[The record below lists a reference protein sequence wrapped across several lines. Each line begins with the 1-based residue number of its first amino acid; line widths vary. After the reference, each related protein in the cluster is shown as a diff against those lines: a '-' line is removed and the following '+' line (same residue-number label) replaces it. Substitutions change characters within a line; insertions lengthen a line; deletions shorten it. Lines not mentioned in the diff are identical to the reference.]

1 MPIHLS
7 ACASALVLVLSGLAP
22 TNPKSDADV
31 LRRQS
36 KELIDAITSGTAS
49 VWEQYLDPEA
59 RYIDESGD
67 VQTKKDMVDGI
78 KPLPEG
84 VSGSIEIQNFDAVVH
99 GDVAVATYVDDENE
113 NFHGHRLHCKYRTTE
128 TWKKTKDGWR
138 LIAGQ
143 VTAMRTDP
151 PAISLAPSQREQY
164 CGEYALTSSIHYE
177 IRCKGDTFE
186 GQQTGR
192 KAETLR
198 AEAPDVLFVPGKPRY
213 RYVFLRDASGKIT
226 GFAQRREAWDLVWE
240 KVEAK
245 PAS

>member
-1 MPIHLS
+1 MPIHWS

-22 TNPKSDADV
+22 PHPAETDADV
-31 LRRQS
+31 LRRQT

-49 VWEQYLDPEA
+49 VWEGYLDREA

-84 VSGSIEIQNFDAVVH
+84 VSGSIEIQSFDVVVH
-99 GDVAVATYVDDENE
+99 GDVAVATYIDDENE
-113 NFHGHRLHCKYRTTE
+113 DFHGHKLHCKYRTTD

-138 LIAGQ
+138 LVAGQ
-143 VTAMRTDP
+143 VTALRTDP
-151 PAISLAPSQREQY
+151 PAVPLAPSLREQY
-164 CGEYALTSSIHYE
+164 CGQYALTGAIHYE
-177 IRCKGDTFE
+177 IRCQGDALE

-192 KAETLR
+192 KPETLR

-240 KVEAK
+240 KVG
-245 PAS
+245 S